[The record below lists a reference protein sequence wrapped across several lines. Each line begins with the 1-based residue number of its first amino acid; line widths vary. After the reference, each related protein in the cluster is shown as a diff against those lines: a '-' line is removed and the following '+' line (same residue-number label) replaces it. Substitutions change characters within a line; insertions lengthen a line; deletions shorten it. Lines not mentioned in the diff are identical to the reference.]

1 MQKEKALLLALF
13 AFLSLLNSNAQGQQW
28 TLQQCIDYALEH
40 NVQLRKNALQ
50 QRSAIEDLKQSQAA
64 LLPSLTASTQQNA
77 TYRPFTENGTSTVA
91 NGYVQS
97 SVDKVY
103 YNGSY
108 GVNANWTI
116 WNGNQN
122 TNQIRLNRL
131 TAQQAALDSATTAL
145 TLQEQIAQLY
155 VQILYATEAINVNKE
170 NLKTTQANEERGQAL
185 LNVGKMSKADLAQLT
200 AQRAQ
205 AEYAVVQAESAQRN
219 YKRQLKQ
226 LLQLTDGDFDVYI
239 PSTTDQ
245 MALQTIPILQ
255 SVYEQALLTRP
266 EIKNAQL
273 AIESSQL
280 NKKIAKAGRMPI
292 IGLTATAGTNT
303 TSISDNAWGSQLK
316 TNFDV
321 AAGIT
326 VSLPLF
332 DNRKTRTSI
341 NKAQIQYENS
351 LLDLQNQQTT
361 LYSTIED
368 YWLQATTNQQ
378 QFRAAQA
385 STKSAQESYNLLSEQ
400 FSLGLKN
407 IAELMNGKDNLL
419 QAQQAELQSKYLT
432 ILNIQMLKFYET
444 AQIK

>member
-13 AFLSLLNSNAQGQQW
+13 AFLSLLNSNAQGRQW

-226 LLQLTDGDFDVYI
+226 LLQLTDDDFDVYI

-245 MALQTIPILQ
+245 MALQAIPILQ

-273 AIESSQL
+273 DIESSQL

-385 STKSAQESYNLLSEQ
+385 STRSAQESYNLLSEQ

>member
-13 AFLSLLNSNAQGQQW
+13 AFLSLLNSNAQGRQW

-245 MALQTIPILQ
+245 MALQAIPILQ

-326 VSLPLF
+326 ISLPLF

-378 QFRAAQA
+378 QFRAAQT

-444 AQIK
+444 AHIK

>member
-13 AFLSLLNSNAQGQQW
+13 AFLSLLNSNAQGRQW

-64 LLPSLTASTQQNA
+64 LLPSFTASTQQNA

-226 LLQLTDGDFDVYI
+226 LLQLTDGVFDVFI

-245 MALQTIPILQ
+245 MALQAIPILQ

-280 NKKIAKAGRMPI
+280 NKKIAKAGRLPI

-332 DNRKTRTSI
+332 DNRKIKTSI

-351 LLDLQNQQTT
+351 LLDLKNQQTT

>member
-13 AFLSLLNSNAQGQQW
+13 AFLSLLNSNAQGRQW

-245 MALQTIPILQ
+245 MALQAIPILQ

>member
-13 AFLSLLNSNAQGQQW
+13 AFLSLLNSNAQGRQW

-40 NVQLRKNALQ
+40 NVQLRKNTLQ

-245 MALQTIPILQ
+245 MALQAIPILQ

-385 STKSAQESYNLLSEQ
+385 STRSAQESYNLLSEQ

>member
-13 AFLSLLNSNAQGQQW
+13 AFLSLLNSNAQGRQW

-226 LLQLTDGDFDVYI
+226 LLQLTDDDFDVYI

-245 MALQTIPILQ
+245 MVLQAIPILQ

-419 QAQQAELQSKYLT
+419 QAQQTELQSKYLT

>member
-245 MALQTIPILQ
+245 MALQAIPILQ

>member
-13 AFLSLLNSNAQGQQW
+13 AFLSLLNSNAQGRQW

-245 MALQTIPILQ
+245 MALQAIPILQ

-303 TSISDNAWGSQLK
+303 TSISDNAWGLQLK

-385 STKSAQESYNLLSEQ
+385 STRSAQESYNLLSEQ

>member
-245 MALQTIPILQ
+245 MALQAIPILQ

-292 IGLTATAGTNT
+292 IGLSATAGTNT

-332 DNRKTRTSI
+332 DNRKTKTSI

-351 LLDLQNQQTT
+351 LLDFQNQQTT

>member
-13 AFLSLLNSNAQGQQW
+13 AFLSLLNSNAQGRQW

-226 LLQLTDGDFDVYI
+226 LLQLTDDDFDVYI

-245 MALQTIPILQ
+245 MVLQAIPILQ

-273 AIESSQL
+273 DIESSQL

-385 STKSAQESYNLLSEQ
+385 STRSAQESYNLLSEQ

-419 QAQQAELQSKYLT
+419 QAQQTELQSKYLT

>member
-13 AFLSLLNSNAQGQQW
+13 AFLSLLNSNAQGRQW

-245 MALQTIPILQ
+245 MALQAIPILQ

-378 QFRAAQA
+378 QFRAAQT

>member
-245 MALQTIPILQ
+245 MALQAIPILQ

-292 IGLTATAGTNT
+292 IGLTANAGTNT

>member
-13 AFLSLLNSNAQGQQW
+13 AFLSLLNSNAQGRQW

-245 MALQTIPILQ
+245 MALQAIPILQ

-419 QAQQAELQSKYLT
+419 QVQQAELQSKYLT

>member
-13 AFLSLLNSNAQGQQW
+13 AFLSLLNSNAQGRQW

-245 MALQTIPILQ
+245 MALQSIPILQ

>member
-13 AFLSLLNSNAQGQQW
+13 AFLSLLNSNAQGRQW

-245 MALQTIPILQ
+245 MALQAIPILQ

-273 AIESSQL
+273 DIESSQL

>member
-13 AFLSLLNSNAQGQQW
+13 AFLSLLNSNAQGRQW

-245 MALQTIPILQ
+245 MALQAIPILQ

-385 STKSAQESYNLLSEQ
+385 STRSAQESYNLLSEQ

>member
-13 AFLSLLNSNAQGQQW
+13 AFLSLLNSNAQGRQW

-40 NVQLRKNALQ
+40 NVQLRKNTLQ

-245 MALQTIPILQ
+245 MALQAIPILQ